1 MNQAIKGSGAIG
13 SATVSKTVGC
23 GFESRLPCKS
33 ETCAGPGT
41 GRNRGFDGSSKTASE
56 ETILAPNEGAASV
69 EADAKTTKNGFW
81 SRIVQFVRQV
91 IAELKKVVWPTRD
104 ELTTFFVVV
113 IVFVLAMMVFS
124 GVVDVITAWLVTK
137 VFGG

>member
-1 MNQAIKGSGAIG
+1 M
-13 SATVSKTVGC
+13 
-23 GFESRLPCKS
+23 
-33 ETCAGPGT
+33 
-41 GRNRGFDGSSKTASE
+41 
-56 ETILAPNEGAASV
+56 APNEGAASV
-69 EADAKTTKNGFW
+69 EADAKTTKNGLW
-81 SRIVQFVRQV
+81 GRIVQFVRQV

-113 IVFVLAMMVFS
+113 IVFVLAMMAFS

>member
-1 MNQAIKGSGAIG
+1 M
-13 SATVSKTVGC
+13 
-23 GFESRLPCKS
+23 
-33 ETCAGPGT
+33 
-41 GRNRGFDGSSKTASE
+41 
-56 ETILAPNEGAASV
+56 APNESAASV
-69 EADAKTTKNGFW
+69 EADAKATKNGFW
-81 SRIVQFVRQV
+81 GRIVQFVRQV

-113 IVFVLAMMVFS
+113 IVFVLAMMAFS

>member
-1 MNQAIKGSGAIG
+1 M
-13 SATVSKTVGC
+13 
-23 GFESRLPCKS
+23 
-33 ETCAGPGT
+33 
-41 GRNRGFDGSSKTASE
+41 
-56 ETILAPNEGAASV
+56 APNEGAASV

-91 IAELKKVVWPTRD
+91 IAELKKVVWPTLD

>member
-1 MNQAIKGSGAIG
+1 M
-13 SATVSKTVGC
+13 
-23 GFESRLPCKS
+23 
-33 ETCAGPGT
+33 
-41 GRNRGFDGSSKTASE
+41 
-56 ETILAPNEGAASV
+56 APNEGAASV
-69 EADAKTTKNGFW
+69 VADAKTTKNGFW
-81 SRIVQFVRQV
+81 GRIVQFVRQV

>member
-1 MNQAIKGSGAIG
+1 M
-13 SATVSKTVGC
+13 
-23 GFESRLPCKS
+23 
-33 ETCAGPGT
+33 
-41 GRNRGFDGSSKTASE
+41 
-56 ETILAPNEGAASV
+56 APNEAAASV
-69 EADAKTTKNGFW
+69 EADAKATKNGFW
-81 SRIVQFVRQV
+81 GRIVQFVRQV

-113 IVFVLAMMVFS
+113 IVFVLAMMAFS

>member
-1 MNQAIKGSGAIG
+1 M
-13 SATVSKTVGC
+13 
-23 GFESRLPCKS
+23 
-33 ETCAGPGT
+33 
-41 GRNRGFDGSSKTASE
+41 
-56 ETILAPNEGAASV
+56 APNEGAASV
-69 EADAKTTKNGFW
+69 EADAKATKNGFW
-81 SRIVQFVRQV
+81 GRVVQFVRQV

-113 IVFVLAMMVFS
+113 IVFVLAMMAFS

>member
-1 MNQAIKGSGAIG
+1 M
-13 SATVSKTVGC
+13 
-23 GFESRLPCKS
+23 
-33 ETCAGPGT
+33 
-41 GRNRGFDGSSKTASE
+41 
-56 ETILAPNEGAASV
+56 APNEGAASV
-69 EADAKTTKNGFW
+69 EADAKTAKSGFW

-113 IVFVLAMMVFS
+113 IVFVLAMMAFS
-124 GVVDVITAWLVTK
+124 GVIDVLTAWVVSK

>member
-1 MNQAIKGSGAIG
+1 M
-13 SATVSKTVGC
+13 
-23 GFESRLPCKS
+23 
-33 ETCAGPGT
+33 
-41 GRNRGFDGSSKTASE
+41 
-56 ETILAPNEGAASV
+56 APNEGAASA
-69 EADAKTTKNGFW
+69 EADAKATKNGFW
-81 SRIVQFVRQV
+81 GRIVQFVRQV

-113 IVFVLAMMVFS
+113 IVFVLAMMAFS